1 MLKINNNK
9 YIDYNGEMI
18 FVPAKLNNR
27 DGYSVNISIKFS
39 LGYIN
44 FYVDYFQN
52 NDFYQ
57 LENKKYSVLNDMSK
71 IVLIEILEN
80 NNLID
85 RINGPIELSFGLIK
99 DEYIEINFSMN
110 DIHNSLKYDGLLSL
124 QNN

>member
-18 FVPAKLNNR
+18 FVPAKLNNQE
-27 DGYSVNISIKFS
+27 GYSVNISIQFS